1 MPGKLSTTKL
11 NSSLNQKHL
20 KFKRAHLHFH
30 ENKDIERGGNVV
42 SVFLEKATQA
52 HLVVRDTL

>member
-20 KFKRAHLHFH
+20 KFMGARLHFQG
-30 ENKDIERGGNVV
+30 NKDWERGNVTLEVALV
-42 SVFLEKATQA
+42 SS
-52 HLVVRDTL
+52 